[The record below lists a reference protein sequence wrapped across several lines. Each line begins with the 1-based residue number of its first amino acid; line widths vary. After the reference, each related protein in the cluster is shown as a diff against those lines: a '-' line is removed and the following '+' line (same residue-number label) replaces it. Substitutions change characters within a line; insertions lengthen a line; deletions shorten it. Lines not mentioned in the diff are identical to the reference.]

1 MKKITLLLSMVFLGT
16 TLMAQ
21 PWHFINP
28 ANGHHHLND
37 VSFLTPG
44 HGIAVGDHGV
54 ILHCSNGVWTK
65 AESPVTARLN
75 AVVFLSPALAWAAGD
90 NGTIL
95 KYNGTTW
102 QQQFSPVN
110 HDLSDLCFTDENHGW
125 AVGNAI
131 LSYAGETWQTEEEAS
146 GLITVS
152 FSSPEEGWA
161 AGLYNTLYHYTNGN
175 WEPDFTFATGNTI
188 MFSSVN
194 MSAPADVLL
203 NGSDMDG
210 YGLLYHYDGNQWQ
223 TLNAGGINSGLS
235 MTGNTQGFGIQNRIA
250 FFTDTYPSVYRF
262 TGDSRIKEASFAYNN
277 LLTSVEATGENEAY
291 VCDTTGFVYHGLDGT
306 WGVSNGFTADS
317 IHDISFTRAN
327 NGYFACGSDGIWQYN
342 AGDWS
347 NVLKVDGFRF
357 NNVQFTDETSGWAS
371 AYKIVDGI
379 PPFNVEARIYSYSGG
394 QWLQLQGESYE
405 EIYEP
410 VSSLD
415 VSLMGSIAFSSGTTA
430 FLGNEDT
437 WSVHTFT
444 LNDSITALQFMD
456 PIPVKTPASL
466 DIEEAWLCMK
476 QRTGGEKGSVY
487 FRDMISNAWNLSYE
501 TTTGGFNDLC
511 VADYMN
517 IYAVGDHGLIA
528 HFDGQSWTEFTPVTA
543 EDLISVYINDEDEGW
558 ACGKNGTLLRYNG
571 ISWSVQQSNTWNDL
585 LKVSMLPDGTGLT
598 GGSNGTLLCTQPQ
611 LPVANQYFL
620 AENNAEFL
628 SVYPNPAS
636 NSALIGFEA
645 RGNTS
650 VRLQITDLTGR
661 LIREEAL
668 FLTNSARQEIN
679 LNTSD
684 LHNGVYI
691 VSVVNSSQLLTGKLV
706 VQR

>member
-1 MKKITLLLSMVFLGT
+1 MKKITLLYSMILLGS
-16 TLMAQ
+16 TLLAQ
-21 PWHFINP
+21 PLYFINP

-37 VSFLTPG
+37 ISFLASG
-44 HGIAVGDHGV
+44 EGIAVANHGV
-54 ILHCSNGVWTK
+54 ILHYNGTGWTQ
-65 AESPVTARLN
+65 AESPVTDNLN
-75 AVVFLSPALAWAAGD
+75 AVEYCSPDLAWAVGD

-95 KYNGTTW
+95 KFNGTTW

-131 LSYAGETWQTEEEAS
+131 ISYTGETWQTDEEAS
-146 GLITVS
+146 GLTTVS

-175 WEPDFTFATGNTI
+175 WEPDFTFATGNYI

-203 NGSDMDG
+203 NGSDQEG
-210 YGLLYHYDGNQWQ
+210 YGLLYHFDGNQWQ
-223 TLNAGGINSGLS
+223 PLNAGGINSGLS
-235 MTGNTQGFGIQNRIA
+235 MTGNTHGFGIQNRIA

-291 VCDTTGFVYHGLDGT
+291 VCDTTGFIYYGLNAD

-317 IHDISFTRAN
+317 ILDISFTRAN
-327 NGYFACGSDGIWQYN
+327 NGYFACGAGGIWHYG
-342 AGDWS
+342 AGNW
-347 NVLKVDGFRF
+347 NNMLKVEGFRF
-357 NNVQFTDETSGWAS
+357 NNVQFTDETNGWAS

-379 PPFNVEARIYSYSGG
+379 PPFNVEVRIYNYEGG
-394 QWLQLQGESYE
+394 EWVQLQGESYE
-405 EIYEP
+405 EIFEP

-415 VSLMGSIAFSSGTTA
+415 ISLMGSKAFSSGTTA
-430 FLGNEDT
+430 FLNNEDI
-437 WSVHTFT
+437 WSVHTFS

-456 PIPVKTPASL
+456 PVPVKTPAGL

-476 QRTGGEKGSVY
+476 QRTGEEKGSIY
-487 FRDMISNAWNLSYE
+487 FRDIISNMWNLSYE
-501 TTTGGFNDLC
+501 TATGGFNDLC
-511 VADYMN
+511 VADYLN

-528 HFDGQSWTEFTPVTA
+528 HFDGQNWSETAPVTT

-558 ACGKNGTLLRYNG
+558 ACGKNGTLLKYNG
-571 ISWSVQQSNTWNDL
+571 ISWSVEQSNTWNDL

-598 GGSNGTLLCTQPQ
+598 GGSNGTLLCTLPQ
-611 LPVANQYFL
+611 LPVANQYAFSG
-620 AENNAEFL
+620 AQHDFL
-628 SVYPNPAS
+628 SVNPNPAG
-636 NSALIGFEA
+636 NHVLIGFDA
-645 RGNTS
+645 GGNTS

-661 LIREEAL
+661 LLQAVTFHL
-668 FLTNSARQEIN
+668 SASGRQEVS
-679 LNTSD
+679 LDTGS

-691 VSVVNSSQLLTGKLV
+691 VSMVNGSQLLTGKIV